1 MDEYKIWDLT
11 APGISFSAQ
20 SGRITIFKTTI
31 EALGH
36 PEYFHFRFSPE
47 DRMFA
52 VEVCESG
59 DGGSYRLP
67 AELTRK
73 HYDFKCIDL
82 VRFVFKTCKWDK
94 RRTYRIAGKVYRPAG
109 NMVYFDL
116 DTAFLVLEGR
126 LV

>member
-1 MDEYKIWDLT
+1 MEEYKIWDLSV
-11 APGISFSAQ
+11 PGISFSAR

-31 EALGH
+31 EAIQH
-36 PEYFHFRFSPE
+36 PEYIHFRFDPE

-52 VEVCESG
+52 IEACERE

-67 AELTRK
+67 GKLRRK

-94 RRTYRIAGKVYRPAG
+94 RRTYRIAGKVYHPAG

-116 DTAFLVLEGR
+116 DTALLVLEGR

>member
-1 MDEYKIWDLT
+1 
-11 APGISFSAQ
+11 
-20 SGRITIFKTTI
+20 
-31 EALGH
+31 
-36 PEYFHFRFSPE
+36 
-47 DRMFA
+47 MFA
-52 VEVCESG
+52 VEVCEYG
-59 DGGSYRLP
+59 DGGSYQLP